1 MRTWTRVTVPTLCG
15 GCNRELHRG
24 DPLLVIEFVFLGGKP
39 VRCWRCDRCEGPA
52 PPDLPVLVEREH
64 RITPT
69 PLTRMLHV
77 VPKRPLGVG
86 LVDWRAKAA
95 GERDPGEEG

>member
-1 MRTWTRVTVPTLCG
+1 
-15 GCNRELHRG
+15 
-24 DPLLVIEFVFLGGKP
+24 
-39 VRCWRCDRCEGPA
+39 
-52 PPDLPVLVEREH
+52 
-64 RITPT
+64 
-69 PLTRMLHV
+69 MLHV